1 MPPIAKK
8 ITSFAMYMVWI
19 IFGEPNPCSA
29 QSTARIRIRSI
40 SGFCRKVSGSTAARA
55 GCVNPIVYAPSD
67 RRWRELPPT
76 LGMAHGFTQ
85 SLINKT
91 SRRCYRSKTTRAS
104 NVIEVKE
111 SHLDSGVGVSSYVAE
126 VAGRLH
132 GRLVALSS
140 ALRHALEDQIP
151 ELRGDAALVELLGTS
166 VEGNVDTVL
175 HALRYDIAVERVEAP
190 TAALEY
196 ARRLAQRGVPV
207 NALVRAYRLGQ
218 RQINEAVFAE
228 LRDIDIP
235 EPMRVGVIEAI
246 TGTLF
251 EYIDWMSQQV
261 VAVYEDER
269 ERWLENQN
277 SLRAL
282 RVREVLTANRLVD
295 ADAASTVIRY
305 PLRWHH
311 LGLVMWY
318 PDTGAD
324 GDQLG
329 RLQRFLR
336 ELGDAAGAAGNP
348 LFVAADRSCGWGWLP
363 YRALVADAVGKVRQF
378 KLARPNAPIVAI
390 GTMAGGVDGFR
401 RSHREAEEA
410 RGVAIVSARP
420 NSLTP
425 TVVAASDPGLS
436 VVARLGGDVADTRDW
451 VASVL
456 GDLALDNEN
465 DARLRETLRVFLS
478 CGSSYKT
485 AAEELNLHFNSVKY
499 RVGRAVA
506 RRGREIGSDR
516 LDVELALLACH
527 WYGAA
532 VLQPDAP

>member
-1 MPPIAKK
+1 M
-8 ITSFAMYMVWI
+8 T
-19 IFGEPNPCSA
+19 
-29 QSTARIRIRSI
+29 
-40 SGFCRKVSGSTAARA
+40 
-55 GCVNPIVYAPSD
+55 
-67 RRWRELPPT
+67 
-76 LGMAHGFTQ
+76 HGFTQ
-85 SLINKT
+85 WLINKT
-91 SRRCYRSKTTRAS
+91 SRRRYRSKTTRAS
-104 NVIEVKE
+104 NVIEVKK
-111 SHLDSGVGVSSYVAE
+111 SRLDGGVGVSSYVAE

-166 VEGNVDTVL
+166 VEGNVDTIL

-218 RQINEAVFAE
+218 RQINEVVFAE
-228 LRDIDIP
+228 LRVIDIP
-235 EPMRVGVIEAI
+235 EAMHVEVIEAI

-277 SLRAL
+277 SLRGL
-282 RVREVLTANRLVD
+282 RVREVLAANKTIDV
-295 ADAASTVIRY
+295 DAASTSIRY

-311 LGLVMWY
+311 LALAVWY
-318 PDTGAD
+318 PDPGTE
-324 GDQLG
+324 GDELA

-336 ELGDAAGAAGNP
+336 ELGEATGAGATP

-363 YRALVADAVGKVRQF
+363 YRALVPDAVVAVRRFAQT
-378 KLARPNAPIVAI
+378 RPNSPSVAI

-401 RSHREAEEA
+401 RSHREAEDA

-420 NSLTP
+420 NSSTA
-425 TVVAASDPGLS
+425 TVIAASDPGLS
-436 VVARLGGDVADTRDW
+436 VVARLGGDVGGTRDW

-456 GDLALDNEN
+456 GDLASVDEN
-465 DARLRETLRVFLS
+465 DERLRETLRVYLG
-478 CGSSYKT
+478 CGSSYKV
-485 AAEELNLHFNSVKY
+485 AAEELNLHFNTVKY

-516 LDVELALLACH
+516 LDVEVALLACH
-527 WYGAA
+527 WYGTA